1 MLNLELPIPGFKQF
15 IGVYL
20 FRGEKTALVDVGP
33 KSAIPH
39 LLSAIAELGISP
51 KEIDYIVLTH
61 VHIDHAGGVGIA
73 IREMSNA
80 KVLAHSRARS
90 HLIDPTV
97 LWEASLKTLGDIA
110 INYGSIEPVPEDRIV
125 VVTDQMQLELG
136 NGLTLE
142 IYLTPGHATH
152 HLSLFDR
159 ANSVLIAGE
168 AAGVCTDG
176 VLRPGTPPPFRLED
190 ALASLDRLITLK
202 PQKLCYAHFGCYDN
216 GLERLKRYKEQLLLW
231 YGIIDSATNA
241 GKSLEEFML
250 LLREKD
256 RSLDYLDGLDRDE
269 YARELALLSN
279 SIQGLAGSVRKS

>member
-1 MLNLELPIPGFKQF
+1 
-15 IGVYL
+15 
-20 FRGEKTALVDVGP
+20 LVDVGP

-39 LLSAIAELGISP
+39 LLSAITELGISP

-80 KVLAHSRARS
+80 RVLAHSRARS

-125 VVTDQMQLELG
+125 VAADQMQLELG

-190 ALASLDRLITLK
+190 ALASLDRLITLE

-231 YGIIDSATNA
+231 YDIIDSATNA
-241 GKSLEEFML
+241 GKSLEEIML